1 MEEMV
6 LKHIINGKILVE
18 ENIKLLDIRDV
29 GKAIENFKR
38 VSFGPYLSPEQFDLK
53 LPPSTPVRKGEKP
66 DVDDDTPRMSLKKNL
81 PRLSTLSLATVPE
94 NDLTPSK
101 SLLKRR
107 SPTPIKPSLAK
118 SLGIFPKI
126 PQMNIGEVVT
136 PKDVKPPDSG
146 KKTLKKSRSFADVVK
161 SSKGSV
167 SSAPVI
173 KPSMQQFNKTK
184 KLKKKSHPQDSFNM
198 QERTKSKNF
207 GINSTGHANSPA
219 PIIIH
224 KKLAKT
230 PKTYRK
236 GKKIQIESKMN
247 SPNLEGVDILFKSPS
262 VLSSSPETSKVKSL
276 KKKSTTLP
284 SEILTKKRRTSDSP
298 ISSSRKSLPNKQK
311 RFPKVLK
318 HSKSE
323 SILHLSTS
331 LSKSPTVS
339 KSPSSVLRPQ
349 KSRKFELLTSQRGLS
364 SPKRRNKSPRIS
376 TSYKFNKLSRL
387 SLSTSKLI
395 NSSKGEN
402 SFKRL
407 SEPPRVT
414 KSKSAKNPVSRESL
428 TKSTSSRVSQ
438 SPKASSPRNSAR
450 LSRASQSPKA
460 SIDSPKS
467 PRTPQ
472 SPKVSFS
479 PRGSIKSSRTSQS
492 SKASSSSLRSVRKL
506 PRASLSPKVSCSPSV
521 IKSSVELVPS
531 RLSKGSKVSLSPRN
545 SLSLKSLKI
554 ASNITT
560 PKLAVDSQS
569 PKRSSNTPRLVASPK
584 AFTKS
589 EDIIT
594 TTSELSKASRT
605 LQSPKRPNSPG
616 EGKSPKVSLSPKS
629 SRLSKASRVSQSL
642 KRLSNSP
649 GFVKS
654 RVSFS
659 PRNSRLSTKSRASQS
674 PDLAKSPKVP
684 FSPNSSRLSKKS
696 RTSLS
701 PKKLSSP
708 SRTAKS
714 LRASKITKKFGTVSP
729 EGSKVSESPKR
740 LSESSV
746 VTKSPRV
753 SVSPKSIIRLPKSSG
768 VSHSLKRLSKSPSE
782 KTKSRKTTLSP
793 RGTEKSHK
801 NSYSSR
807 LSEPSRTSQFP
818 NISSNSLKN
827 STSKKLLKSSIDVQ
841 MQKTSDL
848 PIVSSSRRSSR
859 SEISHSFKQ
868 SAVSP
873 SAVVSKINRSLSSS
887 QSSSK
892 SHENV
897 QSTNHQPKWRS
908 RKSMN
913 LLGTSPNKLVA
924 PRKIKSMGKYN
935 SPRSEDS
942 ALKYMD
948 SERNISL
955 WDQKSL
961 TSNSSKD
968 FVSPDT
974 SSSSSHNFSM
984 ISPATPLPVT
994 PPSGRKS
1001 RSSMRS
1007 SNTVTPI
1014 TPISKLS
1021 SSVKFKLKRG
1031 IANSSAIE
1039 SITDFSTVGTPDI
1052 TMDKFISPVESP
1064 TPTRMYPE
1072 SISRI
1077 DYLSA
1082 RKLLNIPVDADFTT
1096 YEFNSHETPNIS
1108 KEKFVSPIGSAQRLT
1123 STSGLKQVR
1132 NTPLKDCNMTKSI
1145 QKLFASEQNPDPSQI
1160 RKLFENSN
1168 AESGTPKE
1176 NVCTP
1181 DYQNL
1186 SGIEKLL
1193 KTPRAHSPPLAN
1205 YSDFNGLKKMLRTPR
1220 MQQEPACD
1228 YTNVHGLRKLL
1239 KTPKPQS
1246 RTPPADY
1253 TTVHGVKRLM
1263 RTPRVERNSPKADYT
1278 NVFGLKRLLNLQK
1291 EKEKCQPTSI
1301 YNLEG
1306 LRELMKSP
1314 KYKELSK
1321 DAEEI
1326 RLLPSKSMPNMP
1338 NLGDLKTLFSSA
1350 NTPFNSPDYNSS
1362 DQSKIECGSAQPEG
1376 KSKRKYSKSP
1386 SSLHQKLPAS
1396 EFKNVASDEDLTPR
1410 RKRGRPAKTASSKK
1424 NLKSD
1429 TEATP
1434 IKDGGGDTQSKITTS
1449 SSIKNL
1455 TPTTPRRRGRPAK
1468 QIPSSLLDKKPE
1480 TKKSESEATPLRSDR
1495 ESFKKLNAKSTP
1507 NSVKRG
1513 RPPKH
1518 STSLEKLVQDSNNE
1532 SVPAKTS
1539 RSRKPRALISQS
1551 VQESDTESTYATR
1564 RKGRTTKDIQS
1575 ADQESDTGSSL
1586 TKRNNRR
1593 TQKNVQESDGEP
1605 AKATRRGRQVKP
1617 IPSHSAKKSDA
1628 ESTPDKSSARKHHKN
1643 ISSVEKLNDESA
1655 EIATPKKGQY
1665 NEVISPRKTRATRTR
1680 AAAAS
1685 SKSSIKSP
1693 VKRGR
1698 KRAVTIEVKE
1708 DETEK
1713 SETPKKRKT
1722 RATKKSPPSEVKE
1735 AEAEKSSTP
1744 KRKTRVTKKST
1755 ESPKSPRFILLI
1767 F

>member
-1 MEEMV
+1 MKV
-6 LKHIINGKILVE
+6 YGYVVVIKRAGGDYTSYPLTTKRCIIGK
-18 ENIKLLDIRDV
+18 NNDCDIRIQLPSVSKLHCKIEVDDAGKAYITNLNRNNSTLLNDVKIPSEQPIDLYHNDVIIIADRKFRWEYSEVTKYSYHMDKQSNETVQLSASQKDV

-107 SPTPIKPSLAK
+107 SPTSIKPSLAK
-118 SLGIFPKI
+118 SLGIFPKT
-126 PQMNIGEVVT
+126 PQMNIGKNSPPNISEQKTSQTSKGSSNRKRKRSQTPENPSKRLRESNTPLKGEVT

-146 KKTLKKSRSFADVVK
+146 KKSLKKSRSFADVVK

-173 KPSMQQFNKTK
+173 KPSMQQFSKTK
-184 KLKKKSHPQDSFNM
+184 RLKKKSYPQDSFTM
-198 QERTKSKNF
+198 ERTGSKIF

-298 ISSSRKSLPNKQK
+298 ISSSRKSLPNKQT

-339 KSPSSVLRPQ
+339 KSPL
-349 KSRKFELLTSQRGLS
+349 
-364 SPKRRNKSPRIS
+364 SPKRKNKSPRIS

-387 SLSTSKLI
+387 SLSTSKLK

-407 SEPPRVT
+407 SEPPRVAI
-414 KSKSAKNPVSRESL
+414 SKSAKDPVSRKSL
-428 TKSTSSRVSQ
+428 TKSSSSRVSQ

-460 SIDSPKS
+460 SINSPKS

-479 PRGSIKSSRTSQS
+479 PRGSIKSSR
-492 SKASSSSLRSVRKL
+492 
-506 PRASLSPKVSCSPSV
+506 ASLSPKVSCSPRV
-521 IKSSVELVPS
+521 IKSSGELVSS
-531 RLSKGSKVSLSPRN
+531 RLSKGSKASLSPR
-545 SLSLKSLKI
+545 SLKI
-554 ASNITT
+554 SLKTVSNITI
-560 PKLAVDSQS
+560 PKLSKAAVDSQS
-569 PKRSSNTPRLVASPK
+569 PKRFSNSPRSMASPK
-584 AFTKS
+584 ALIKS

-605 LQSPKRPNSPG
+605 LQSPKRSNSPG
-616 EGKSPKVSLSPKS
+616 EGKSPRVSLSPKS

-659 PRNSRLSTKSRASQS
+659 PRNSRLSTKSRASHS
-674 PDLAKSPKVP
+674 PDLAKSSKVP
-684 FSPNSSRLSKKS
+684 FSPNSSRLSKVS

-701 PKKLSSP
+701 SKKLSSP

-714 LRASKITKKFGTVSP
+714 LRTSRSPKSLEQSSKIAPSRP
-729 EGSKVSESPKR
+729 EESKVSEPPKR
-740 LSESSV
+740 LSKSSV

-768 VSHSLKRLSKSPSE
+768 VSHSLK
-782 KTKSRKTTLSP
+782 KSRKTTLSP
-793 RGTEKSHK
+793 RGTEKSPK
-801 NSYSSR
+801 TSYPSR

-818 NISSNSLKN
+818 NISSNSLKK

-841 MQKTSDL
+841 MQNTPDL

-868 SAVSP
+868 SAMSP

-892 SHENV
+892 SLENV

-908 RKSMN
+908 RKSMKV
-913 LLGTSPNKLVA
+913 LGTSSNKLVA
-924 PRKIKSMGKYN
+924 PRKIKSMGTYN

-942 ALKYMD
+942 ALKYMG
-948 SERNISL
+948 SEVNISL
-955 WDQKSL
+955 GDQKSS
-961 TSNSSKD
+961 TSNTSKD

-994 PPSGRKS
+994 PPSGGKS

-1014 TPISKLS
+1014 TPASKLS
-1021 SSVKFKLKRG
+1021 SSVKSKWKRG
-1031 IANSSAIE
+1031 TANSSAIE

-1052 TMDKFISPVESP
+1052 TMDRFISPVESP

-1082 RKLLNIPVDADFTT
+1082 WKLLNIPVDADLTT

-1176 NVCTP
+1176 NVCTT

-1193 KTPRAHSPPLAN
+1193 KTPQIHSPPLAS
-1205 YSDFNGLKKMLRTPR
+1205 YSDFTGLKKMLRTPR
-1220 MQQEPACD
+1220 MQQEQACD
-1228 YTNVHGLRKLL
+1228 YKMFMV
-1239 KTPKPQS
+1239 
-1246 RTPPADY
+1246 
-1253 TTVHGVKRLM
+1253 
-1263 RTPRVERNSPKADYT
+1263 
-1278 NVFGLKRLLNLQK
+1278 
-1291 EKEKCQPTSI
+1291 
-1301 YNLEG
+1301 
-1306 LRELMKSP
+1306 
-1314 KYKELSK
+1314 
-1321 DAEEI
+1321 
-1326 RLLPSKSMPNMP
+1326 
-1338 NLGDLKTLFSSA
+1338 
-1350 NTPFNSPDYNSS
+1350 
-1362 DQSKIECGSAQPEG
+1362 
-1376 KSKRKYSKSP
+1376 
-1386 SSLHQKLPAS
+1386 
-1396 EFKNVASDEDLTPR
+1396 
-1410 RKRGRPAKTASSKK
+1410 
-1424 NLKSD
+1424 
-1429 TEATP
+1429 
-1434 IKDGGGDTQSKITTS
+1434 
-1449 SSIKNL
+1449 
-1455 TPTTPRRRGRPAK
+1455 
-1468 QIPSSLLDKKPE
+1468 
-1480 TKKSESEATPLRSDR
+1480 
-1495 ESFKKLNAKSTP
+1495 
-1507 NSVKRG
+1507 
-1513 RPPKH
+1513 
-1518 STSLEKLVQDSNNE
+1518 
-1532 SVPAKTS
+1532 
-1539 RSRKPRALISQS
+1539 
-1551 VQESDTESTYATR
+1551 
-1564 RKGRTTKDIQS
+1564 
-1575 ADQESDTGSSL
+1575 
-1586 TKRNNRR
+1586 
-1593 TQKNVQESDGEP
+1593 
-1605 AKATRRGRQVKP
+1605 
-1617 IPSHSAKKSDA
+1617 
-1628 ESTPDKSSARKHHKN
+1628 
-1643 ISSVEKLNDESA
+1643 
-1655 EIATPKKGQY
+1655 
-1665 NEVISPRKTRATRTR
+1665 
-1680 AAAAS
+1680 
-1685 SKSSIKSP
+1685 
-1693 VKRGR
+1693 
-1698 KRAVTIEVKE
+1698 
-1708 DETEK
+1708 
-1713 SETPKKRKT
+1713 
-1722 RATKKSPPSEVKE
+1722 
-1735 AEAEKSSTP
+1735 
-1744 KRKTRVTKKST
+1744 
-1755 ESPKSPRFILLI
+1755 
-1767 F
+1767 